1 MPKKPSG
8 NFDQQKYIHEWN
20 KEHMMTVRAAYS
32 SGFVKE
38 FKEAC
43 TILNISQSSVFRE
56 AMIQTIEKAQKKNQ
70 GD

>member
-8 NFDQQKYIHEWN
+8 NFDQQKYTNQWK
-20 KEHMMTVRAAYS
+20 KENMMTVRAAYS

-43 TILNISQSSVFRE
+43 AALGVSQSSVFRE
-56 AMIQTIEKAQKKNQ
+56 AMQKTIEEAKIIGK
-70 GD
+70 